1 MDDQHQ
7 AERPYRLHR
16 CQFEKEPGK
25 SSRLKKVNSVCL
37 RLQLAP
43 ENAKISGVAKGG
55 KCKQCLRT
63 AILEEPIDR

>member
-1 MDDQHQ
+1 MDDQQQ

-16 CQFEKEPGK
+16 YQFEKEPGK

-43 ENAKISGVAKGG
+43 ENAKILGVAKGG
-55 KCKQCLRT
+55 KCERYIRT
-63 AILEEPIDR
+63 VILEEQINR